1 MGKVAKACWGLT
13 LSLGWSV
20 RAEIGL
26 FARGT
31 GDRGRCAV
39 VASISGAGTV
49 GIADWND

>member
-1 MGKVAKACWGLT
+1 MGIVAKACWGLA

-20 RAEIGL
+20 RAESGL
-26 FARGT
+26 FGRGT

-39 VASISGAGTV
+39 GASISGAGTV